1 MRIWPSSSLADIHPR
16 INRNKSSSVPS
27 RAVKHSSPS
36 STSTVASVAVTS
48 PPALPQ
54 ARVFLPR
61 STTPARH
68 ANIRHLSPPSAP
80 SNYVTAHSAMA
91 RSSQTS
97 LSLAAAPLVELV
109 PAVVAVLL
117 ASLEESDKLN
127 EMGGILYDKGL
138 Y

>member
-1 MRIWPSSSLADIHPR
+1 
-16 INRNKSSSVPS
+16 
-27 RAVKHSSPS
+27 
-36 STSTVASVAVTS
+36 
-48 PPALPQ
+48 
-54 ARVFLPR
+54 
-61 STTPARH
+61 
-68 ANIRHLSPPSAP
+68 
-80 SNYVTAHSAMA
+80 MA